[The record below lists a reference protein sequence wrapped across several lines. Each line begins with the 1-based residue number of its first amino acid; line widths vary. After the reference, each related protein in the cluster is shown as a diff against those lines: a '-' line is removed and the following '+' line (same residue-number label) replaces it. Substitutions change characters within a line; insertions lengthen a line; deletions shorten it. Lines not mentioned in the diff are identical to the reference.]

1 MYLKNRRQ
9 TTTTR
14 SGGNSYQ
21 EYIDGGKIERMYHR
35 VNLLVR
41 MIRLLMTEKI
51 SCSVAL
57 ELTKTCTQGRVLR
70 VYVLGKEDAVK
81 SVSAG

>member
-1 MYLKNRRQ
+1 
-9 TTTTR
+9 
-14 SGGNSYQ
+14 
-21 EYIDGGKIERMYHR
+21 MYHR

>member
-1 MYLKNRRQ
+1 
-9 TTTTR
+9 
-14 SGGNSYQ
+14 
-21 EYIDGGKIERMYHR
+21 MYHR

-41 MIRLLMTEKI
+41 MIRLMTEKI